1 MNIENSARL
10 TVGTFLFE
18 EEAIILKA
26 HLSSQSD
33 LKEKCTQLP
42 TLFLATV
49 FHALSLGVI
58 HFVRSVSLRNHF
70 FVG

>member
-42 TLFLATV
+42 TLFSNSFSSSFT
-49 FHALSLGVI
+49 
-58 HFVRSVSLRNHF
+58 
-70 FVG
+70 